1 MNLLKI
7 FSLKN
12 KLLFYYD
19 HSHFFLIFIT
29 FSWTFFYVP
38 GGARQ
43 IFHPFLSGGG
53 TFKVL
58 LSKCHLRYLTHKNI
72 TFSVRFSLLK
82 FRKIFWFWCKGRI
95 TPVSDP
101 PFRNQYW
108 KTIIFYVNWYF
119 IQSQEDLSPQL
130 FQITSFCSPFWE
142 DNLKIILYWFQP
154 ITSKFYFFEKI
165 KILLVSPD
173 YNKISAVSKS
183 VKSEMFTEK
192 RIIFKYCCSLQLV
205 ELLVVVII
213 SITDSHVWGWVW
225 VDEKVELDYMNY
237 SVKIGDFGEF

>member
-1 MNLLKI
+1 MTILISFSYSLHLVEHFFTFQVALGKFFILSYLEEELLKFYFPNAI
-7 FSLKN
+7 CVISLTKTS
-12 KLLFYYD
+12 LFVSRFWNFEKY
-19 HSHFFLIFIT
+19 FGFGVREGL
-29 FSWTFFYVP
+29 
-38 GGARQ
+38 R
-43 IFHPFLSGGG
+43 
-53 TFKVL
+53 
-58 LSKCHLRYLTHKNI
+58 RYLTHPFEINI
-72 TFSVRFSLLK
+72 EK
-82 FRKIFWFWCKGRI
+82 A
-95 TPVSDP
+95 
-101 PFRNQYW
+101 
-108 KTIIFYVNWYF
+108 IIFYVNWYF

-213 SITDSHVWGWVW
+213 SINDSHVWGWVW

-237 SVKIGDFGEF
+237 SVKIGDFGKF